1 MKAETVSLNPT
12 GLNFGRRA
20 AELRE
25 RMDEP
30 DCDLATLHR
39 TYAQF
44 AVVNTLVSGW
54 RQVYMR
60 HLRPQLTRLHKAS
73 TQPASLLDIGSG
85 GGDVPRRLAYWAA
98 RDGFQLQITAID
110 ADARAVAYASSLPPQ
125 PGLSFRQAFSGDLVQ
140 EGQQFDFITSNH
152 LLHHL
157 TAPELAA
164 LLDDSQRLCR
174 GTVIHSD
181 LERSALAYAAFGVGI
196 GPWFRG
202 SFIREDGMLSIRR
215 SFTAPELANI
225 APQGWRVQRQWPYR
239 TLLTFQ
245 ADHG

>member
-1 MKAETVSLNPT
+1 MKAETVTLLPT
-12 GLNFGRRA
+12 ALQFGRRA
-20 AELRE
+20 TELTE

-44 AVVNTLVSGW
+44 ALVNALVSGW
-54 RQVYMR
+54 RLVYVR
-60 HLRPQLTRLHKAS
+60 HLRPQLARLHSA
-73 TQPASLLDIGSG
+73 TLLDIGSG
-85 GGDVPRRLAYWAA
+85 GGDVPRKLAQWAA
-98 RDGFQLQITAID
+98 RDGFRLHITAID

-125 PGLSFRQAFSGDLVQ
+125 HGLSFRQAFSGDLVQ

-157 TAPELAA
+157 TTPELAA
-164 LLDDSQRLCR
+164 LLHDSEKLCR
-174 GTVIHSD
+174 VSVIHSD

-196 GPWFRG
+196 GPWFRR

-215 SFTAPELANI
+215 SFTAPELARV
-225 APQGWRVQRQWPYR
+225 APAGWQVQRQWPYR
-239 TLLTFQ
+239 NLLTYRAGQ
-245 ADHG
+245 RYGS